1 MNVKRT
7 PIASAVA
14 LALAGVGA
22 FAPAHAQQAPVAPA
36 AAASAPKPAA
46 EPAQLESVTV
56 TGIRASRE
64 KSLEQKRNADTLVEV
79 VTAEDVGKM
88 PDKNVADAIQRVPG
102 VNIASS
108 AGGEGGFS
116 ENDRVSIRG
125 TSPSLT
131 QTLINGHAV
140 STGDWFVLNLFGT
153 TVGRS
158 ASYSLLPSEL
168 VGKITVHKSQT
179 ADLPEGGVAGA
190 VNIET
195 RHPLDF
201 KKGFSGEL
209 SLGAMH
215 SSLADK
221 TDPQLSGLMAFKNEE
236 KTLGVLIQLFDQKQR
251 LRRDGSEV
259 LGYYAINSS
268 VFAPGATTIVN
279 GTAKPTASL
288 NGVLAPS
295 LIGESLFEQTRH
307 RTGGALEVQ
316 FKPTN
321 DITLGASMFQSNVD
335 DTNMNTNFMASP
347 KWLLQAGIAPTSA
360 TLSADGKTLLGAS
373 FPETGAAN
381 SIINDSGIRPGAKQS
396 SNYFNLDGKWNVN
409 DKLTVVGQVGKTHGE
424 GQSQEFA
431 SEVGNVGGAG
441 NTPLALTYMMNGV
454 GQAPTV
460 GFTSSTGKD
469 FRSYANQYW
478 NWNFGA
484 LVKVPDDEKYGSL
497 DLEWAADSGVLESI
511 KFGARVTD
519 HTRNNG
525 NWLSSG
531 PNWANPKVGTTLPV
545 WTGGTY
551 PSNFGSAFGAPFTG
565 QFRLD
570 PAALAQWAT
579 VSTVANP
586 NPNATFNYDPVQRH
600 EWSNDFEVA
609 EKTNAGY
616 VMGNFAGSNWRAN
629 AGVRVVQTKG
639 HYSTLRNPNSTDP
652 ASNIDSSSLFGP
664 FVKEFTDRSYVDV
677 LPSANLKYQL
687 SKDVVLRAA
696 VAKAMAR
703 PDYTALSSTTSLND
717 QLNTGSSG
725 NPNLD
730 PVRSTN
736 FDVAAEWYFAPKS
749 IVSFGV
755 FHQQFKSFVDYQVA
769 PSTHFS
775 DLHQRMETYNI
786 TQPINVGAKNTGFE
800 LGYQQPIMGN
810 FGVNAN
816 YTYADGKVDGG
827 GEMSGNSK
835 NTYNLEGFYEGEKL
849 SARLAYSY
857 RSAFYG
863 SYDRGVKM
871 HMDSAGTLAASLNWR
886 INDTFS
892 VSLEGLNLNNP
903 TLKYYGDNR
912 EQPRAFYSNGRQYYL
927 TLRAKV

>member
-1 MNVKRT
+1 
-7 PIASAVA
+7 
-14 LALAGVGA
+14 LD
-22 FAPAHAQQAPVAPA
+22 
-36 AAASAPKPAA
+36 
-46 EPAQLESVTV
+46 
-56 TGIRASRE
+56 
-64 KSLEQKRNADTLVEV
+64 QKRNADSLVEV

-201 KKGFSGEL
+201 KKGVSGEV

-215 SSLADK
+215 TSLASK
-221 TDPQLSGLMAFKNEE
+221 TDPQLSGLVAWRNED
-236 KTLGVLIQLFDQKQR
+236 KSLGVLVQLFDQKQH

-259 LGYYAINSS
+259 LGYYTIDGSLY
-268 VFAPGATTIVN
+268 GASTTVIN
-279 GTAKPTASL
+279 GTTAPTSNL
-288 NGVLAPS
+288 NGVKAPS
-295 LIGESLFEQTRH
+295 LIGASLFEQTRH
-307 RTGGALEVQ
+307 RVGGSIEVQ
-316 FKPTN
+316 FKPTR
-321 DITLGASMFQSNVD
+321 DITLGVSAFQSKVD
-335 DTNMNTNFMASP
+335 DANMNTNFMASP

-360 TLSADGKTLLGAS
+360 TVSADGQTLLGAT

-396 SNYFNLDGKWNVN
+396 SNYLNLDGKWNVN
-409 DKLTVVGQVGKTHGE
+409 DKLVVTAQLGKTRGVGE
-424 GQSQEFA
+424 SQEFA

-441 NTPLALTYMMNGV
+441 NTPLALSYMMNGL
-454 GQAPTV
+454 GRAPTV
-460 GFTSSTGKD
+460 GFSSSTGAD
-469 FRSYANQYW
+469 FKSYSNQFW

-484 LVKVPDDEKYGSL
+484 LVKVPDDEKYGSI
-497 DLEWAADSGVLESI
+497 DAEWAVDSGVLESV
-511 KFGARVTD
+511 KFGARLTD
-519 HTRNNG
+519 HSRNNG
-525 NWLSSG
+525 KWLSSG
-531 PNWANPKVGTTLPV
+531 PNWANANVGTTLPV
-545 WTGGTY
+545 WEGGMY

-565 QFRLD
+565 MFRLSPD
-570 PAALAQWAT
+570 ALARWAT
-579 VSTVANP
+579 ISTTANP
-586 NPNATFNYDPVQRH
+586 DPNAVFNYDPVQRH
-600 EWSNDFEVA
+600 EWSNDFEVK
-609 EKTNAGY
+609 EKTNAAY
-616 VMGNFAGSNWRAN
+616 AMGNFSGSNWRAN
-629 AGVRVVQTKG
+629 AGLRVVQTKG
-639 HYSTLRNPNSTDP
+639 QYSTLRNPNSTDP
-652 ASNIDSSSLFGP
+652 ASSIDSTSLFGP

-677 LPSANLKYQL
+677 LPSANLRYQV
-687 SKDVVLRAA
+687 SKDVVIRTAI
-696 VAKAMAR
+696 AKTMAR
-703 PDYTALSSTTSLND
+703 ADYTALSSTTSLND

-725 NPNLD
+725 NPLLD

-736 FDVAAEWYFAPKS
+736 YDLSAEWYFAPRS
-749 IVSFGV
+749 LVSFGV
-755 FHQQFKSFVDYQVA
+755 FYQDFKSFVDYQVA
-769 PSTHFS
+769 PSVHFS
-775 DLHQRMETYNI
+775 DLNQRMETYNI
-786 TQPINVGAKNTGFE
+786 TKPINVSAKNKGFE
-800 LGYQQPIMGN
+800 VGFQKPLFGN

-816 YTYADGKVDGG
+816 YTYADGKVKGG

-835 NTYNLEGFYEGEKL
+835 NTYNLEGYFENDKL

-857 RSAFYG
+857 RSSFYG

-871 HMDSAGTLAASLNWR
+871 HMDGVGTLAASLNYH
-886 INDTFS
+886 INDTFTL
-892 VSLEGLNLNNP
+892 SLDGLNLNNP
-903 TLKYYGDNR
+903 TLKYYGDNK
-912 EQPRAFYSNGRQYYL
+912 EQPRAFYSNGRQFYV
-927 TLRAKV
+927 TLRAKM

>member
-14 LALAGVGA
+14 LALAGIGA
-22 FAPAHAQQAPVAPA
+22 FAPAHAQQAPVPPA
-36 AAASAPKPAA
+36 AAASAATPT
-46 EPAQLESVTV
+46 QLDSVVV
-56 TGIRASRE
+56 TGIRASRQ
-64 KSLEQKRNADTLVEV
+64 KSLEQKRNSDNLVEV

-168 VGKITVHKSQT
+168 VGKVTIKKTQT
-179 ADLPEGGVAGA
+179 ADIPEGGTAGS
-190 VNIET
+190 VDIGT

-201 KKGFSGEL
+201 KKGFGGEV
-209 SLGAMH
+209 SLGVAH
-215 SSLADK
+215 QTLAKK
-221 TDPQLSGLMAFKNEE
+221 TDPQVSGLFSFVNED
-236 KTLGVLIQLFDQKQR
+236 KSLGAYIQVFDQKQH

-259 LGYYAINSS
+259 LGYYAIDSS
-268 VFAPGATTIVN
+268 LFAPGSTANIN
-279 GTAKPTASL
+279 GTTQSTSKL

-295 LIGESLFEQTRH
+295 LIGESLFEQERH
-307 RTGGALEVQ
+307 RKGGAAEIQ
-316 FKPTN
+316 WKPIR
-321 DITLGASMFQSNVD
+321 DVTLGLSYFQSNVD

-360 TLSADGKTLLGAS
+360 TISADGKTLLSAA

-396 SNYFNLDGKWNVN
+396 SKYWTFDAKWDVS
-409 DKLTVVGQVGKTHGE
+409 DKLTVSGQFGKTHGQGE
-424 GQSQEFA
+424 SQEFA

-441 NTPLALTYMMNGV
+441 NTPLALTYGMNGL
-454 GQAPTV
+454 GSAPNV

-469 FRSYANQYW
+469 FKSYANQYW

-484 LVKVPDDEKYGSL
+484 LVKVPDDEKFGQL
-497 DLEWAADSGVLESI
+497 DGEWAANTGVLESV
-511 KFGARVTD
+511 KFGVRLTD
-519 HTRNNG
+519 HKRNNG
-525 NWLSSG
+525 NWISSG
-531 PNWANPKVGTTLPV
+531 PNWANPNVGTTLPV
-545 WTGGTY
+545 WSGGTY

-579 VSTVANP
+579 ISTVANP
-586 NPNATFNYDPVQRH
+586 NANATFNYDPAQRH
-600 EWSNDFEVA
+600 EWSNDFDVQ

-616 VMGNFAGSNWRAN
+616 VMANLAGNDWRGN
-629 AGVRVVQTKG
+629 LGVRIVKTKG

-652 ASNIDSSSLFGP
+652 ASTIDNSSLFGP
-664 FVKEFTDRSYVDV
+664 FVKEYTDREYTDV

-687 SKDVVLRAA
+687 TPSVVLRGA
-696 VAKAMAR
+696 VAKAMSR

-717 QLNTGSSG
+717 QLNSGSSG
-725 NPNLD
+725 NPVLN

-736 FDVAAEWYFAPKS
+736 FDLAAEWYFAPRS
-749 IVSFGV
+749 LVSLGV
-755 FHQQFKSFVDYQVA
+755 FHQQFSSFVDYRVA
-769 PSTHFS
+769 PSIHFS
-775 DLHQRMETYNI
+775 DLHQQMETYNI
-786 TQPINVGAKNTGFE
+786 TQPINVKAKNTGFE
-800 LGYQQPIMGN
+800 AGYQQPIWGN

-816 YTYADGKVDGG
+816 YTYADGHVDGG

-835 NTYNLEGFYEGEKL
+835 NTYNLEAFYEADKL
-849 SARLAYSY
+849 SARVAYSY
-857 RSAFYG
+857 RSEFYG

-871 HMDSAGTLAASLNWR
+871 HMDGVGTVAAS
-886 INDTFS
+886 INYKINETFS
-892 VSLEGLNLNNP
+892 VSLDGLNLNNP
-903 TLKYYGDNR
+903 TLKYYGDTK
-912 EQPRAFYSNGRQYYL
+912 EQPRAFYSNGRQYYA
-927 TLRAKV
+927 TLRAKF

>member
-7 PIASAVA
+7 PIASAVV
-14 LALAGVGA
+14 LALAGSALPV
-22 FAPAHAQQAPVAPA
+22 FAQQAAPAPA
-36 AAASAPKPAA
+36 APASAASAASAPQAQ
-46 EPAQLESVTV
+46 QLEAVTV

-190 VNIET
+190 VDVET
-195 RHPLDF
+195 RHPLDL
-201 KKGFSGEL
+201 KKGLSGEI
-209 SLGAMH
+209 SLGAMR
-215 SSLADK
+215 STLAAK
-221 TDPQLSGLMAFKNEE
+221 TDPQLSGQLAFRNDDR
-236 KTLGVLIQLFDQKQR
+236 TLGVLVQLFDQKQH

-259 LGYYAINSS
+259 LGYYKIDSS
-268 VFAPGATTIVN
+268 VFAAGTTTVVN
-279 GTAKPTASL
+279 GVAKPISSL

-295 LIGESLFEQTRH
+295 LIGESLFEQERH
-307 RTGGALEVQ
+307 RKGGALEIQ
-316 FKPTN
+316 FKPIR
-321 DITLGASMFQSNVD
+321 DVTLGLSAFSSKVD
-335 DTNMNTNFMASP
+335 DSNMNTNFMASP

-360 TLSADGKTLLGAS
+360 TVSADGKTLLGAV

-396 SNYFNLDGKWNVN
+396 SNYFNLDGKWAAT
-409 DKLTVVGQVGKTHGE
+409 DALTVTGQLGRTRGVGE
-424 GQSQEFA
+424 SQEFA

-441 NTPLALTYMMNGV
+441 NTPLALTYGMNGL
-454 GQAPTV
+454 GAAPTV

-484 LVKVPDDEKYGSL
+484 QVKVPDEEKYGKL
-497 DLEWAADSGVLESI
+497 DFEWAMDKGVLESI
-511 KFGARVTD
+511 KFGARITD

-531 PNWANPKVGTTLPV
+531 PNWANANVGTTLPA

-570 PAALAQWAT
+570 PASLAQWAT
-579 VSTVANP
+579 VSTTANP
-586 NPNATFNYDPVQRH
+586 NPNAVFNYDPVVRH
-600 EWSNDFEVA
+600 EWSNDFEVQ

-616 VMGNFAGSNWRAN
+616 IMGNFAGSNWRAN

-652 ASNIDSSSLFGP
+652 ASSIDSSSAFGP

-677 LPSANLKYQL
+677 LPSVNMKYQL
-687 SKDVVLRAA
+687 TNSVTLRAA
-696 VAKAMAR
+696 IAKTMAR

-717 QLNTGSSG
+717 QLNSGSSG

-749 IVSFGV
+749 ILSFGV

-769 PSTHFS
+769 PSVHFS
-775 DLHQRMETYNI
+775 DLHQQMETYNI

-800 LGYQQPIMGN
+800 VGYQQPIMGN

-835 NTYNLEGFYEGEKL
+835 NTYNLEGFYEGDKF
-849 SARLAYSY
+849 SARVAYSF
-857 RSAFYG
+857 RSSFYG

-871 HMDSAGTLAASLNWR
+871 HMDGVGTVAASLNYR

-903 TLKYYGDNR
+903 TLKYYGDNK
-912 EQPRAFYSNGRQYYL
+912 EQPRAFYTNGRQYYL

>member
-14 LALAGVGA
+14 IALAGVGA
-22 FAPAHAQQAPVAPA
+22 MLPAYAQQAAPAAPA
-36 AAASAPKPAA
+36 AAASAAA
-46 EPAQLESVTV
+46 QQQLEAVTV

-64 KSLEQKRNADTLVEV
+64 KSLEQKRNADSLVEV
-79 VTAEDVGKM
+79 VTAEDIGKM

-168 VGKITVHKSQT
+168 VGKVTVHKSQT

-201 KKGFSGEL
+201 KKGLSGEI

-221 TDPQLSGLMAFKNEE
+221 TDPQLSGLLGFRNDA
-236 KTLGVLIQLFDQKQR
+236 KTFGVLIQLFDQKQH

-259 LGYYAINSS
+259 LGYYAIDGS
-268 VFAPGATTIVN
+268 VFAPGATTVVN
-279 GTAKPTASL
+279 GAAKPTASL
-288 NGVLAPS
+288 SGVLAPS
-295 LIGESLFEQTRH
+295 LIGASLFEQTRH
-307 RTGGALEVQ
+307 RKGGALEVQ
-316 FKPTN
+316 FKPADN
-321 DITLGASMFQSNVD
+321 VTLGASFFQSDVD

-360 TLSADGKTLLGAS
+360 TLSADGKTLLGAA

-396 SNYFNLDGKWNVN
+396 SNYFNLDGKWLVN
-409 DKLTVVGQVGKTHGE
+409 DALTVTGQVGKTRGVGE
-424 GQSQEFA
+424 SQEFA

-454 GQAPTV
+454 GRAPNV
-460 GFTSSTGKD
+460 GFTSSTGAD

-497 DLEWAADSGVLESI
+497 DFDWAVDKGVLESI

-519 HTRNNG
+519 HSRDNG

-531 PNWANPKVGTTLPV
+531 PNWANPNVGTTLPV
-545 WTGGTY
+545 WNGGTY

-579 VSTVANP
+579 ISTVANP

-600 EWSNDFEVA
+600 EWANDFDVR
-609 EKTNAGY
+609 EKTYAGY
-616 VMGNFAGSNWRAN
+616 VMGNFAGTNWRAN
-629 AGVRVVQTKG
+629 AGVRIVQTKG
-639 HYSTLRNPNSTDP
+639 HYSTLRSPNSTDP
-652 ASNIDSSSLFGP
+652 ASSIDNTSLFGP

-677 LPSANLKYQL
+677 LPSANLKYSL
-687 SKDVVLRAA
+687 AKDFALRFA
-696 VAKAMAR
+696 VAKTMAR

-736 FDVAAEWYFAPKS
+736 FDVAAEWYFAPRS
-749 IVSFGV
+749 LLSFGV
-755 FHQQFKSFVDYQVA
+755 FHQHFTSFVDYQVA
-769 PSTHFS
+769 PSVHFS

-800 LGYQQPIMGN
+800 VGYQQPIFGN
-810 FGVNAN
+810 FGINAN

-827 GEMSGNSK
+827 GEMSGNSR
-835 NTYNLEGFYEGEKL
+835 NTYNAEAFYEGDKL

-857 RSAFYG
+857 RSSFYG

-871 HMDSAGTLAASLNWR
+871 HMDGVGTLAASINYR